1 MCVFVSVLLFLVVVV
16 VVVYQKLR
24 LICKFK
30 CLELTTREVLEMKA
44 PK

>member
-1 MCVFVSVLLFLVVVV
+1 MCVFVCVLLFLVV